1 MNELNKFCKE
11 QIIERN
17 NNKLWNS
24 FYEICLKNN
33 INEFDNFITKNYGDY
48 ERIFKL
54 ELKYDND
61 GVGLLIKLYENK
73 HFDILD
79 HILNLK
85 WNNELVINNLMA
97 NLVDNNDY
105 DRLEK
110 LTNKTLY
117 CLGMGDMDVCHYC
130 LRKAIKNNNIQIIE
144 WLNNYFEYLGEL
156 RNIERID
163 MLLKK
168 I

>member
-1 MNELNKFCKE
+1 MDKLNKFCKE

-33 INEFDNFITKNYGDY
+33 INEFDNFITINYGDY

-61 GVGLLIKLYENK
+61 GLGLLIKLYKNK
-73 HFDILD
+73 YFDILD

-85 WNNELVINNLMA
+85 WKNELIINNLMA
-97 NLVDNNDY
+97 KLVDNNDY
-105 DRLEK
+105 YRLEK

-117 CLGMGDMDVCHYC
+117 CLGMADMDVCHYC
-130 LRKAIKNNNIQIIE
+130 LRKAKKNNNTQIVE

-156 RNIERID
+156 KNINN
-163 MLLKK
+163 
-168 I
+168 

>member
-1 MNELNKFCKE
+1 MDELNKFCKE

-33 INEFDNFITKNYGDY
+33 INEFDNFIIQNYGDY

-61 GVGLLIKLYENK
+61 GFGLLIKLYENK

-85 WNNELVINNLMA
+85 WNNELIINNLMA
-97 NLVDNNDY
+97 KCVDDNDY
-105 DRLEK
+105 YRLEK

-117 CLGMGDMDVCHYC
+117 CLGMTDIDVCHYC
-130 LRKAIKNNNIQIIE
+130 FRKATKNNNTKIIK
-144 WLNNYFEYLGEL
+144 WLNNYFQYLGEL
-156 RNIERID
+156 KNINN
-163 MLLKK
+163 
-168 I
+168 